1 MKYQVCPG
9 EDWDNVILSGETLFR
24 LFMTSIKRTVRNTS
38 CLLMFPKNIGVNNKK
53 KHVKTSMCNFVQSS
67 KSNLEM
73 NTGVAPDYKATAV
86 NKGGSQLI

>member
-38 CLLMFPKNIGVNNKK
+38 FLLMFPKNIGVNNKK
-53 KHVKTSMCNFVQSS
+53 KTCQGLHVQLCSIIQEQFGDEHWCSTRLQGDSS
-67 KSNLEM
+67 K
-73 NTGVAPDYKATAV
+73 
-86 NKGGSQLI
+86 